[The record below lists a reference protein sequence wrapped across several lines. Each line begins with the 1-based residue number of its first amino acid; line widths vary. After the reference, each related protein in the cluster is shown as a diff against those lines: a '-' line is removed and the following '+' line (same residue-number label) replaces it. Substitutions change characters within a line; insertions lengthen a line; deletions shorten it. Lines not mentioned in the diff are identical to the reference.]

1 MRWKGRRES
10 SNVEDR
16 RGMSPGGKGM
26 VGGGI
31 GTIAIVLVVL
41 LLGGDPTSILQNV
54 QLHEHKDQHQTIQK
68 LLRIKSY
75 HNLFLLF
82 LQRQKVCGTKSLKK
96 KVQLIANQN

>member
-16 RGMSPGGKGM
+16 RGMSSKGI

-31 GTIAIVLVVL
+31 GTIAIVIVVL

-54 QLHEHKDQHQTIQK
+54 QTSDQTTTSNYNESGK
-68 LLRIKSY
+68 EKEL
-75 HNLFLLF
+75 
-82 LQRQKVCGTKSLKK
+82 
-96 KVQLIANQN
+96 A